1 VATQVAKRARLECE
15 SAEYFKQEL
24 ERVLIENDRLRKKLE
39 DVESANDQLQDS
51 LGRILEERVWPLE
64 EENESLK
71 NKLEEELERA
81 LIEND
86 GLKKKLAEVETA
98 NDQLQDS
105 LGRILE
111 ERVWPLEEEN
121 DKLADELEVEKARFE
136 DEIQKILTQNL
147 DAIDSDNEVVMEMD
161 ARTQAHL
168 RCIEMMQLEFEE
180 RLASLLVERVQLQ
193 AQNDVLQK
201 ELEGSDSKIA
211 VEKEMLERE
220 LSRIKSLLQPQV
232 SYR

>member
-86 GLKKKLAEVETA
+86 GLKKKV
-98 NDQLQDS
+98 
-105 LGRILE
+105 
-111 ERVWPLEEEN
+111 
-121 DKLADELEVEKARFE
+121 
-136 DEIQKILTQNL
+136 
-147 DAIDSDNEVVMEMD
+147 
-161 ARTQAHL
+161 
-168 RCIEMMQLEFEE
+168 
-180 RLASLLVERVQLQ
+180 
-193 AQNDVLQK
+193 
-201 ELEGSDSKIA
+201 
-211 VEKEMLERE
+211 
-220 LSRIKSLLQPQV
+220 SRS
-232 SYR
+232 